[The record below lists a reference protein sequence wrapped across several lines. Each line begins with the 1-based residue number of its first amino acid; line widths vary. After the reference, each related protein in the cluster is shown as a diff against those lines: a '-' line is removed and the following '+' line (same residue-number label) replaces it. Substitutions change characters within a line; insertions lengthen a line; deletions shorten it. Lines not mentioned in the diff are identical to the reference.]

1 MREELNELHICLEA
15 LGKRIYKLQY
25 ICYEKLKECYGD
37 EEIILPINIQ
47 KVAEGLGAKIEY
59 GSLNIGA
66 SRKVD
71 QSIAQLT
78 YENIDNEVKYKII
91 VDQSENGNGKLN
103 NLEKYAVAYELG
115 KIIFDE
121 GNNHSV
127 EEINRLNMLSDP
139 YSLPL
144 LSAKLEDFEYEM
156 CAIFLLLPM
165 KQFLHE
171 FERYLDNAKE
181 HPVMMNKWIKY
192 LSSVTKIPD
201 YQLINGYQYIKYC
214 AYQYSVEELSTDDG
228 EKYDYRGLF
237 S

>member
-1 MREELNELHICLEA
+1 MRNELKELHICLEA
-15 LGKRIYKLQY
+15 FGERIYKLQD

-37 EEIILPINIQ
+37 EEITLPIDIQ

-59 GSLNIGA
+59 GSLNIGS

-78 YENIDNEVKYKII
+78 YENVNDEVKYKII
-91 VDQSENGNGKLN
+91 VDQSKNGNGKLN
-103 NLEKYAVAYELG
+103 SLEKYAVAYELG

-121 GNNHSV
+121 GNNHTV
-127 EEINRLNMLSDP
+127 EEINRLNMLSNP

-165 KQFLHE
+165 KHFLYE
-171 FERYLDNAKE
+171 FEHYLHNANE

-201 YQLINGYQYIKYC
+201 YQLINGYQYIKFC
-214 AYQYSVEELSTDDG
+214 AYQYSVDVLSTD
-228 EKYDYRGLF
+228 EAREHDYRGLF